1 MKYLSTVFIFLA
13 MTLVG
18 CASNSDALKD
28 YPKYSDEVVKSYT
41 EAVKIKD
48 SVESEVPDYSKDQ
61 SYMAA
66 GHQFRLSHASDSK
79 LKGTFRADFNGALRL
94 PYDVSVNV
102 NNKTLSTLRE
112 EVMDAYR
119 KFFQKGV
126 ESVNFTLVSAD
137 YWVEIRGLVQKPGRY
152 LIKASDSLDL
162 VINAAGG
169 VKGDIS
175 VDYFTASV
183 KQSKYDF
190 KVLLNNYFDSNA
202 KKEKIRW
209 FGADNIFISKL
220 DSISGGRSEMPFV
233 TILGGV
239 QKPGKVLHQKDGSLY
254 YYIEKSGGLV
264 QGLGY
269 DECYVFRNTPEGVK
283 KINFSFNDPDT
294 IPVIYPH
301 DTVYMNSQV
310 QKKSDLWLQRLGYVA
325 TLISTA
331 ALLIIA
337 L

>member
-1 MKYLSTVFIFLA
+1 MKYLSTVFILLA
-13 MTLVG
+13 TTFAG
-18 CASNSDALKD
+18 CASNSNVLEN
-28 YPKYSDEVVKSYT
+28 YPRYNEEVVKDYT
-41 EAVKIKD
+41 DVAKMKN
-48 SVESEVPDYSKDQ
+48 SVDSEVPNYEKGPA
-61 SYMAA
+61 YMAA
-66 GHQFRLSHASDSK
+66 GHQFRLSHASDAK
-79 LKGTFRADFNGALRL
+79 LKGTFRADFNGILRL
-94 PYDVSVNV
+94 PYDVTVNV
-102 NNKTLSTLRE
+102 NNKSLSSLRD

-126 ESVNFTLVSAD
+126 ESVNFTLLSAD

-152 LIKASDSLDL
+152 LIKGSDSLDL

-169 VKGDIS
+169 VQGDIS
-175 VDYFTASV
+175 VDYFTASI
-183 KQSKYDF
+183 KQVKYDF

-202 KKEKIRW
+202 KKEKIKW

-220 DSISGGRSEMPFV
+220 DSISGSKSEMPFI

-254 YYIEKSGGLV
+254 YYLEKSGGLI

-269 DECYVFRNTPEGVK
+269 EECYVFRNTPEGVK
-283 KINFSFNDPDT
+283 KINFSFNNPET

-301 DTVYMNSQV
+301 DTIYMNSQV
-310 QKKSDLWLQRLGYVA
+310 QKKSDLWLQRLGYIA